1 MEAICPNTP
10 SLKGAA
16 KTIGARSIAGP
27 DSGAESIERIVGD
40 RKRLFIVLEF
50 CHGENGA
57 KYFFLEDAH
66 LVVAF
71 EDRRLDIESAGKLGP
86 HFGTRAAS
94 QHLGAF
100 LAADVE
106 IGENFFQLIVR
117 GLRADHG
124 QWVERVALLH
134 RLDPGGR

>member
-1 MEAICPNTP
+1 MRGIEMETIDPHPP
-10 SLKGAA
+10 SLNGAA
-16 KTIGARSIAGP
+16 KTIGARAIAGP
-27 DSGAESIERIVGD
+27 HSGPESIERIVSD

-71 EDRRLDIESAGKLGP
+71 EDRRLDIKSAGKLGP
-86 HFGTRAAS
+86 HIGARAAN

-100 LAADVE
+100 LAADIE
-106 IGENFFQLIVR
+106 IGENFFQ
-117 GLRADHG
+117 
-124 QWVERVALLH
+124 
-134 RLDPGGR
+134 

>member
-1 MEAICPNTP
+1 MRGIEMEAIDPHTP
-10 SLKGAA
+10 SLNGAA

-27 DSGAESIERIVGD
+27 YSRAESIERIVGD

-71 EDRRLDIESAGKLGP
+71 EDRRLDIKSAGKLRP
-86 HFGTRAAS
+86 HIGARAAN
-94 QHLGAF
+94 QNLGAF
-100 LAADVE
+100 LVANIK
-106 IGENFFQLIVR
+106 IGEYFFQLIIR

-124 QWVERVALLH
+124 RRITRIALAH
-134 RLDPGGR
+134 RP